1 MNNAHRAV
9 AILAICLGGL
19 VAANAQDQIASNYA
33 PNTNYSQYKTY
44 TWQKI
49 SAPDS
54 TWEDS
59 IKGAID
65 SQLGAKGWT
74 RVNKVGDAALCAIT
88 SSGEAAMFEH
98 FYGGMGPGWRWKGWT
113 EPVSYN
119 QGTLIVD
126 IFDAKSQALIWRGF
140 ISESVSK
147 KEPKDI
153 DKLDKG
159 VIKLFKG
166 FPPKS

>member
-1 MNNAHRAV
+1 MNNFHKLIV
-9 AILAICLGGL
+9 LLAFFMGC
-19 VAANAQDQIASNYA
+19 VTAQSQQQIASDYA
-33 PNTNYSQYKTY
+33 PHTDFSVYKTY
-44 TWQKI
+44 SWQKI

-74 RVNKVGDAALCAIT
+74 RVNKGGDAALCAIT

-98 FYGGMGPGWRWKGWT
+98 FYGGMGPGWRWRGWS

-153 DKLDKG
+153 EKLDKG
-159 VIKLFKG
+159 VVKLFKS

>member
-1 MNNAHRAV
+1 V
-9 AILAICLGGL
+9 
-19 VAANAQDQIASNYA
+19 
-33 PNTNYSQYKTY
+33 YKTY
-44 TWQKI
+44 SWQKI

-54 TWEDS
+54 TWEGS

-65 SQLGAKGWT
+65 SQLGAKGWK
-74 RVNKVGDAALCAIT
+74 RVNNGGDAALCAIT
-88 SSGEAAMFEH
+88 SAGEAAMFEH
-98 FYGGMGPGWRWKGWT
+98 FYGGMGPGWRWRGWS

-153 DKLDKG
+153 EKLDKG
-159 VIKLFKG
+159 VIKLFKD

>member
-1 MNNAHRAV
+1 MKSLGKATGIAAV
-9 AILAICLGGL
+9 L
-19 VAANAQDQIASNYA
+19 VGCWIAAQAQQQIASDYA
-33 PNTNYSQYKTY
+33 PHTDFSVYKSYS
-44 TWQKI
+44 WEKI
-49 SAPDS
+49 SAPDGA
-54 TWEDS
+54 WEDS

-65 SQLGAKGWT
+65 TQLAAKGWT
-74 RVNKVGDAALCAIT
+74 RTDSGGDAALCAIT
-88 SSGEAAMFEH
+88 SSGEAAMMER
-98 FYGGMGPGWRWKGWT
+98 FYGGMGPGWRWRGWS

-159 VIKLFKG
+159 VAKLFKD
-166 FPPKS
+166 FPPKN